1 MTLNPLRIDDF
12 RHRIKWQDVEN
23 SQNLV
28 NLLTCCC
35 VTEDMG
41 ENLSDNSW
49 KLDIT
54 TSLCNLR
61 GSGEAALITREDII
75 ICGTKLPIFLLKAFG
90 CKDVEYKSFKND
102 GETCLKG
109 EKVGLLKG
117 SISQILAVERTL
129 LNFMQRLSGI
139 ATMTSQFVS
148 VLKPYKVGLLD
159 TRKTTPGHRIF
170 EKYATACGGSYNHRM
185 GLFDRILI
193 KDNHLAAAG
202 IRDTR
207 SFVTFLLRIKEK
219 ADGKLVEVEIDNLTM
234 LEAAIEAKVDAVL
247 LDNFTPEE
255 VATAVNLNNNQ
266 VVLEASGGINKKNLA
281 AYASAKPHFIS
292 TGSPVHTVN
301 WVDLGL
307 DWILG

>member
-1 MTLNPLRIDDF
+1 VTLDPLRINDF

-23 SQNLV
+23 SQNLF
-28 NLLTCCC
+28 NLLTHCC
-35 VTEDMG
+35 VDEDMG
-41 ENLSDNSW
+41 EGHSDNPW

-54 TSLCNLR
+54 TSICNLK
-61 GSGEAALITREDII
+61 GIGEAALITRDDMI
-75 ICGTKLPIFLLKAFG
+75 ICGTKLAHFLLESFG
-90 CKDVEYKSFKND
+90 CEDVHFKSFKND
-102 GETCLKG
+102 GATCTKG
-109 EKVGLLKG
+109 ERVGLLKG

-139 ATMTSQFVS
+139 ATKTSQFVS

-170 EKYATACGGSYNHRM
+170 EKYANACGGSYNHRM

-202 IRDTR
+202 IKDHR
-207 SFVTFLLRIKEK
+207 SFVTFLLRVKEK
-219 ADGKLVEVEIDNLTM
+219 SEGKLVEVEIDDLSM
-234 LEAAIEAKVDAVL
+234 LEPAIEGKVDAIL

-255 VATAVNLNNNQ
+255 VTGAVNLNNNR
-266 VVLEASGGINKKNLA
+266 VVLEASGGINKKNLE

-292 TGSPVHTVN
+292 TGAPVHTVN
-301 WVDLGL
+301 WVDIGL
-307 DWILG
+307 DWIIR